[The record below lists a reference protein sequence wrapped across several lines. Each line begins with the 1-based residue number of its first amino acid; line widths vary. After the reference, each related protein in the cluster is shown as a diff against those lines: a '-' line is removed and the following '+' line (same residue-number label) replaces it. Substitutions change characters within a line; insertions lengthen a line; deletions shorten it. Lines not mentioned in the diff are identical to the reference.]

1 MTDVTPLRPT
11 ARRPMSRLHAFM
23 LALAL
28 ILGGVAI
35 ARADRPAGLDL
46 PDTVAASS

>member
-1 MTDVTPLRPT
+1 MTDVAPLHPP
-11 ARRPMSRLHAFM
+11 ARRSMSRLHAFV

-46 PDTVAASS
+46 PDTVAAQS